1 MLRFLLD
8 WILTPCWMTLT
19 CRLFISLLHNPCNE
33 DNMVQSFGFIA
44 LHIKPIFN
52 WHCIFVWFFQIHISL
67 WHKAVYITSLKKII
81 NDGEMA
87 SCLWEIRWT
96 KNDKVQRGGTFK
108 QWNCKERTISN
119 SKLKQWLLHR
129 NVQRL
134 KTSKRSTLH
143 CLKGSIACSLKCQSC
158 FPCGS
163 NLLDRKVYL
172 NKGSGKSSGEGE
184 LSYSKSLNIPV
195 MLKMQMND

>member
-1 MLRFLLD
+1 
-8 WILTPCWMTLT
+8 MTLT
-19 CRLFISLLHNPCNE
+19 HRLFTPLLHNPYNE

-67 WHKAVYITSLKKII
+67 WHKAVYITSPKKII
-81 NDGEMA
+81 NDGGDGI
-87 SCLWEIRWT
+87 LLLRDRWT

-108 QWNCKERTISN
+108 QWNSKERAIRN
-119 SKLKQWLLHR
+119 SKLKQWLLHG

-172 NKGSGKSSGEGE
+172 NKDSGKSSGEGV